1 MDIVCGVKPS
11 KRIMQSVIEINKSVP
26 ENCIL
31 KRELSSSP
39 ITKIYSCI
47 FNDVKAVIRFD
58 LPAAHE
64 LSVDRQ
70 NEINILKA
78 INHLGL
84 SPEVLYY
91 DIDTGILI
99 WKFISG
105 VEPSPAENKSNLH
118 SLRDLGASLSSLH
131 SLPIP
136 ENTVDIFSNSMI
148 LYRSLLDNS
157 SEKILF
163 DKALALFNKLEQD
176 GAKRVLSHNDLH
188 QKNIL
193 WNKKYYFI
201 DWEYSGLN
209 HPCFDIASLVR
220 SFKLNQS
227 QINELSI
234 GYKVNNKFF
243 RLDVLN
249 PWIEFIDYLEKI
261 WSISLSKILR
271 NLEHKDI

>member
-131 SLPIP
+131 SLSIP